1 LLKHNA
7 PLHFDAELP
16 AKVRVELPRPPP
28 GLEAPQAPDAA
39 FSPQFSELMDVFG
52 PKCAN
57 LGSNVGNAIAVS
69 GGLPAQ
75 RTPLRSLHA
84 KTKLSSTANVFVPIA
99 QVAHIAAGW
108 HFMDV
113 QKISHVTS
121 DGSTDLSSQRSS
133 DWSVASSTSDDEQS
147 TTHEFHADENPSE
160 DHLAGTCKPCLFA
173 HKPGGCVKG
182 VNCKFCH
189 FEHDLP
195 LPQDKQLSQEADDA
209 GAELPP
215 SEAHLAGT
223 CRPCL
228 YAHKPGGCDK
238 GASCEFCHQKHD
250 SRMLHRRHLRSKK
263 AQAAVERLK
272 KT

>member
-1 LLKHNA
+1 L
-7 PLHFDAELP
+7 
-16 AKVRVELPRPPP
+16 
-28 GLEAPQAPDAA
+28 
-39 FSPQFSELMDVFG
+39 STT
-52 PKCAN
+52 AN
-57 LGSNVGNAIAVS
+57 L
-69 GGLPAQ
+69 
-75 RTPLRSLHA
+75 
-84 KTKLSSTANVFVPIA
+84 FVPIA
-99 QVAHIAAGW
+99 QVAQVAAGW
-108 HFMDV
+108 HYMDV
-113 QKISHVTS
+113 QKFAQSSPVTS

-147 TTHEFHADENPSE
+147 ATHEVHPDENPSE
-160 DHLAGTCKPCLFA
+160 DHLAGTCRPCLFA
-173 HKPGGCVKG
+173 HKPGGCDKG
-182 VNCKFCH
+182 INCKFCH

-195 LPQDKQLSQEADDA
+195 LPQKSSDDKQPSQEDADA
-209 GAELPP
+209 GAEFPP

-238 GASCEFCHQKHD
+238 GANCEFCHQKHD